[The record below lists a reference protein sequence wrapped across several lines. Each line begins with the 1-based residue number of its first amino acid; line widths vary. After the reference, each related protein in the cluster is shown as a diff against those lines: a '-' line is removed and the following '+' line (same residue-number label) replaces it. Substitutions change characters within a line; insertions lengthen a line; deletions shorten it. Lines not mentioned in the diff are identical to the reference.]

1 MDEEIKTKKV
11 GLAETIFLVLLVGL
25 EEFIEVAILLVTLGT
40 GIVVVEIMNI
50 ATAALLEMYMLLRG
64 GVGVKRLLVQP
75 LGAFFD
81 GLLGT
86 ILPIKTISTVIGI
99 WMINNSE
106 KIEKVV
112 GPAGQIITSGGKGAV
127 TATARNATT
136 AAAGAQAAVR
146 ATEAAGKE
154 TATANASAVRQ
165 RMQMPTQAAMSASGI
180 NEPMRERREA
190 NEIRAAELRRKIA
203 MGE

>member
-25 EEFIEVAILLVTLGT
+25 EEFIEVIILLVTLGT
-40 GIVVVEIMNI
+40 GIMVVEIMNGV
-50 ATAALLEMYMLLRG
+50 TAAALEMYMLLRG
-64 GVGVKRLLVQP
+64 GTGIKRLLVQP

-86 ILPIKTISTVIGI
+86 ILPIKTLSTVIGI

-112 GPAGQIITSGGKGAV
+112 GPAGQAIASGGKGAV
-127 TATARNATT
+127 TSTARSTT
-136 AAAGAQAAVR
+136 AAASAQV
-146 ATEAAGKE
+146 AAGAAE
-154 TATANASAVRQ
+154 TAKAEATASAAATRQ
-165 RMQMPTQAAMSASGI
+165 RMQMATQGAGGVNRTSDLMNA
-180 NEPMRERREA
+180 RRAE
-190 NEIRAAELRRKIA
+190 NEIRSAELRRKIA